1 LMIGGDLTVA
11 DDWTRSLL
19 TNPEVL
25 AVDQHSIHNHL
36 VIKTDQAMVWLADSA
51 ASDGQYLA
59 LFNIGESEA
68 TLHYEWRDFGL
79 QEKTYKL
86 RDLWIRKD
94 LAPGDSMSVT
104 VPAHGSVLYRLSQ
117 Q

>member
-1 LMIGGDLTVA
+1 LA

-25 AVDQHSIHNHL
+25 AVDQHSIHNRP
-36 VIKTDQAMVWLADSA
+36 VIQTDQAVVWLADSA
-51 ASDGQYLA
+51 ASDDQYLA

-68 TLHYEWRDFGL
+68 TLHYEWRNLGL
-79 QEKTYKL
+79 REKTYKL

-94 LAPGDSMSVT
+94 IAPGDSVTVT
-104 VPAHGSVLYRLSQ
+104 VPAHGSVLYRLSRQ
-117 Q
+117 